1 MTGFLAT
8 FIDTFFFA
16 LNLAILAR
24 VLLSWVQVDPYNPLV
39 QLLFQVT
46 EPILEPFR
54 RVIPSVGMIDISPVV
69 AIIVL
74 QIVQQVLMSTL
85 LR

>member
-1 MTGFLAT
+1 MTSFLAT

-24 VLLSWVQVDPYNPLV
+24 ILLSWVQVDPYNPLV

-54 RVIPSVGMIDISPVV
+54 RIIPPIGMIDISPVV
-69 AIIVL
+69 AIVVL

-85 LR
+85 IR